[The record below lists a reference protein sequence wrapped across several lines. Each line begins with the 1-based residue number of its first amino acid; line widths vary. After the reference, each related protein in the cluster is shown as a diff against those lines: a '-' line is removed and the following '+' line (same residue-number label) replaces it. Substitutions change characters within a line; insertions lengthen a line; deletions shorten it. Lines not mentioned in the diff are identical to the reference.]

1 MHMKTQASNIALN
14 MYHIMAGKYNM
25 LGCSVQMKENAK
37 VRLLQVYDFYIV
49 KKKSSR
55 NIGYVNMINYF
66 SIRR

>member
-1 MHMKTQASNIALN
+1 MKTQASNIALN

-49 KKKSSR
+49 KKKSKLCK
-55 NIGYVNMINYF
+55 YD
-66 SIRR
+66 